1 MRKKEIEEESEEQGE
16 CELWENFKGRG
27 RSGRSGRE
35 EGERKERV
43 CEKR

>member
-27 RSGRSGRE
+27 RVGGV
-35 EGERKERV
+35 GERRGESV
-43 CEKR
+43 